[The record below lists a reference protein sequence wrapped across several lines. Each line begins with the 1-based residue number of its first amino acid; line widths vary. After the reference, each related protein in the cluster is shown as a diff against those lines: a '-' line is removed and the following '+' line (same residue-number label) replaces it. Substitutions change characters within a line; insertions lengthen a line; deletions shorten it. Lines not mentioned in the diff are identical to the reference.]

1 LVGEEENVKLLAGC
15 DPISETSDP
24 SRLMM
29 GSIAGNPDDSRG
41 VRASEPSSVVDEE
54 GDRTDALDRLLC
66 EGGGAVLTGLRG
78 CVGGCIR
85 DRTEDV
91 DATEGFRIR
100 ADAVVDS
107 PEALAGEALFEV
119 GMRWEEGVS
128 GDFADVACLAGDC
141 GDFALLF
148 VTRAAEADSEVDSV
162 SGLGS
167 TEVDEDR
174 GTFESA
180 TVLDFVTPLAVGV
193 GFAAIPGALVVTVVL
208 LAIDGAI
215 DGARLLIEAVVD
227 ADAVRNRVSAV
238 ALVTSGVLRP
248 LATDVTREVGMGGT
262 GGLTTG
268 VEAVLPWPFTLTRG
282 PGAAVAAAVLLA
294 LALILATLLRTE
306 PVVDALVVL
315 SRLGPVSAV
324 DGTGGTGGTGG
335 LATRVVDVETAA
347 CGVLAVFVDRTDVM
361 DGVGFDARAADV
373 AVLVVDVPVVLTA
386 GVDAVEGVVLADDVV
401 GMVPLAFVPGTGLV
415 TSGRSGPDIDLVAVV
430 LAVAFVLIEAVGDEA
445 LGGRVRPAAA
455 GPIGTVGPCLAAVG
469 LLACGPVVGA
479 AVCVGGR
486 GREAGDRR
494 LALDTVEAE
503 LLNLNLLSPDGSGG
517 VVVPARKV
525 DGCEATLAVVCR
537 VAVLL
542 TDAPSEAEGLG
553 RGSGRAERG
562 EARDEEGVEL

>member
-1 LVGEEENVKLLAGC
+1 
-15 DPISETSDP
+15 
-24 SRLMM
+24 
-29 GSIAGNPDDSRG
+29 
-41 VRASEPSSVVDEE
+41 
-54 GDRTDALDRLLC
+54 
-66 EGGGAVLTGLRG
+66 
-78 CVGGCIR
+78 
-85 DRTEDV
+85 
-91 DATEGFRIR
+91 
-100 ADAVVDS
+100 
-107 PEALAGEALFEV
+107 
-119 GMRWEEGVS
+119 
-128 GDFADVACLAGDC
+128 
-141 GDFALLF
+141 
-148 VTRAAEADSEVDSV
+148 
-162 SGLGS
+162 LGS

>member
-1 LVGEEENVKLLAGC
+1 MIGIGIGALVGEEENVKLLAGC
-15 DPISETSDP
+15 DPISATSDP

-29 GSIAGNPDDSRG
+29 GSIAGNPDERRG

-54 GDRTDALDRLLC
+54 GDRAEALDRLLC

-128 GDFADVACLAGDC
+128 GAFADVACLAGDW

-148 VTRAAEADSEVDSV
+148 VTRAADADSEVDSV

-167 TEVDEDR
+167 TEVDDDG
-174 GTFESA
+174 GTFA
-180 TVLDFVTPLAVGV
+180 LTNVLDFVTPLTVGV
-193 GFAAIPGALVVTVVL
+193 GRAAVPGALVVTVVL

-248 LATDVTREVGMGGT
+248 LATEVTREVGIGST

-268 VEAVLPWPFTLTRG
+268 VEAVLPWPFTFTRV
-282 PGAAVAAAVLLA
+282 PGAAVAAVLLA
-294 LALILATLLRTE
+294 LAFILATLLRTE

-324 DGTGGTGGTGG
+324 DGTGGTGGMGG
-335 LATRVVDVETAA
+335 LAIRVVDEEPAV

-361 DGVGFDARAADV
+361 DGVGFDAQAADV
-373 AVLVVDVPVVLTA
+373 VVLVVDIPVVLTA
-386 GVDAVEGVVLADDVV
+386 GVGVVEEIFLADDVV

-415 TSGRSGPDIDLVAVV
+415 TSGRSGPDIDRVAVV
-430 LAVAFVLIEAVGDEA
+430 FAVAFVLIDAVGDEG
-445 LGGRVRPAAA
+445 LGGLVRPAAA

-479 AVCVGGR
+479 AVCVG

-525 DGCEATLAVVCR
+525 DG
-537 VAVLL
+537 
-542 TDAPSEAEGLG
+542 
-553 RGSGRAERG
+553 
-562 EARDEEGVEL
+562 